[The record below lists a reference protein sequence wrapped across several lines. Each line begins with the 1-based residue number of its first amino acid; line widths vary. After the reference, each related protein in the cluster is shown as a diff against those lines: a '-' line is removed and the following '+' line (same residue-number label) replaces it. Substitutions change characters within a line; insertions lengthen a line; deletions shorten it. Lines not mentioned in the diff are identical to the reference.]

1 MKIACINGSP
11 KPSGSSSGVILKE
24 LRDLLKGQNIK
35 KISVQKPELTE
46 EMKAA
51 VMDSECLVFAFPLYV
66 DSVPSHL
73 TAVLQQMEKLFQKSE
88 TDRMVYAVVNCGF
101 YEGYQNHIAL
111 NIMKCWCKKAGL
123 SWGQGLGIGG
133 GGMIPMLS
141 DIPEGKGIK
150 KDFSAALKEM
160 ACSISTG
167 RKAEDRFVSPGIPRI
182 MYKLAGQMGW
192 RKQIKENGLSVK
204 ELSRRILK

>member
-1 MKIACINGSP
+1 MYHLRLKGEHYQM
-11 KPSGSSSGVILKE
+11 GVKRGLIFQKAKMAFPLHLDKFQIEHGKASEKILKE
-24 LRDLLKGQNIK
+24 FF
-35 KISVQKPELTE
+35 PEVCE
-46 EMKAA
+46 E
-51 VMDSECLVFAFPLYV
+51 
-66 DSVPSHL
+66 
-73 TAVLQQMEKLFQKSE
+73 
-88 TDRMVYAVVNCGF
+88 
-101 YEGYQNHIAL
+101 I
-111 NIMKCWCKKAGL
+111 
-123 SWGQGLGIGG
+123 LGISDTMGIDYLPFASWMLCMG
-133 GGMIPMLS
+133 CCMYNLEENIPVEIRGCTAFAS